1 MELIYTNQDYGNQ
14 IKQANQAI
22 SDLSVYEF
30 EKYFKQL
37 KKIKRVATLK
47 SHWAAIVH
55 ALKITHKKRLIESEK
70 FLELIE
76 FLEEFKTSKAS
87 LNQVIFLEKN
97 KMEIYQVTFDFKDDE
112 FNESNLIYEATP
124 EEALL
129 RAWNNLRYP
138 CDKEDIPKYGTVEI
152 CKYSDKLQSVIEGK
166 TKSFVFNLVN
176 TEIAKILRGE
186 GWRSDG
192 ELSCVSCELYPNG
205 LKEYELDEDGYCPD
219 CKEEK

>member
-1 MELIYTNQDYGNQ
+1 
-14 IKQANQAI
+14 
-22 SDLSVYEF
+22 
-30 EKYFKQL
+30 
-37 KKIKRVATLK
+37 
-47 SHWAAIVH
+47 
-55 ALKITHKKRLIESEK
+55 
-70 FLELIE
+70 
-76 FLEEFKTSKAS
+76 
-87 LNQVIFLEKN
+87 
-97 KMEIYQVTFDFKDDE
+97 MEIYQVTFDFKDDE
-112 FNESNLIYEATP
+112 FNESSLVYEETP
-124 EEALL
+124 EKALL

>member
-47 SHWAAIVH
+47 SHRAA
-55 ALKITHKKRLIESEK
+55 
-70 FLELIE
+70 
-76 FLEEFKTSKAS
+76 
-87 LNQVIFLEKN
+87 LEKN

-112 FNESNLIYEATP
+112 FNESSLVYEETP
-124 EEALL
+124 EKALL

-138 CDKEDIPKYGTVEI
+138 CDKEDIPKYGSVEV

-166 TKSFVFNLVN
+166 TKPFVFNLCN
-176 TEIAKILRGE
+176 TKIAEILREE

-205 LKEYELDEDGYCPD
+205 LEEYELDDDGFCSD